1 MRERRG
7 NRLVF
12 ATLIVVL
19 IGALGAIPVLAD
31 LDLVAGDSAQVAY
44 TAGDGVNVHPSAG
57 VGTGLITT
65 LPEAFPVTIEE
76 GPVTLD
82 DGTNWY
88 AISFETGEGWFYGWV
103 SADFLTGDAVEA
115 APDDGGA
122 TADAGLAVVD
132 AGGYGLNLRSGPSS
146 DAEVI
151 TTIPDGGWVEV
162 WASGIVDEAGTDW
175 SEVTY
180 EGVSGYSAT
189 AFLVVGAIGGPA
201 EETEEAA
208 EMAAVAGVA
217 VGAAAIVGTS
227 GAGVNVRAAPG
238 ASAGAVTS
246 LFEGASV
253 SIVDGPAYDAA
264 GEAWYQVETVDGVGW
279 VHSAFVG
286 DPSEVEAEPATPTIG
301 DMFVNAASEYMGVP
315 YLWAGSTPDG
325 FDCSGF
331 TYYIVNRVIGT
342 NFPRELVLQME
353 IGTPVERGNLQAGD
367 IVYFENTYQP
377 GLSHVGFYVG
387 DGQFLSATGRLGEVG
402 MQSLGDSYWDA
413 RYVTARRLN

>member
-12 ATLIVVL
+12 AILIVVL

-44 TAGDGVNVHPSAG
+44 TAGDGVNVHPEPG
-57 VGTGLITT
+57 IGTGLITT

-88 AISFETGEGWFYGWV
+88 AVSFETIEGWFYGWV
-103 SADFLTGDAVEA
+103 SADYLTGDAVESV
-115 APDDGGA
+115 PDDSGA
-122 TADAGLAVVD
+122 TAVGGLAVVD
-132 AGGYGLNLRSGPSS
+132 SGGEGLNLRSGPSS

-162 WASGIVDEAGTDW
+162 AASGIVDESGTDW
-175 SEVTY
+175 SEVIY
-180 EGVSGYSAT
+180 EGMTGYSAT
-189 AFLVVGAIGGPA
+189 DYLVVGAMGAP
-201 EETEEAA
+201 EEAPA
-208 EMAAVAGVA
+208 EMAAVAGTA
-217 VGAAAIVGTS
+217 VGGAAAIVGTS

-253 SIVDGPAYDAA
+253 SIVDGPAYDEA

-286 DPSEVEAEPATPTIG
+286 DPSEAKAATPTLG
-301 DMFVNAASEYMGVP
+301 DTFVAAASEYIGIP
-315 YLWAGSTPDG
+315 YVWGGSTPDG

-331 TYYIVNRVIGT
+331 TYYIVNKVIGT
-342 NFPRELVLQME
+342 NFPRELVRQMD

-402 MQSLGDSYWDA
+402 MQSLNDSYWDA